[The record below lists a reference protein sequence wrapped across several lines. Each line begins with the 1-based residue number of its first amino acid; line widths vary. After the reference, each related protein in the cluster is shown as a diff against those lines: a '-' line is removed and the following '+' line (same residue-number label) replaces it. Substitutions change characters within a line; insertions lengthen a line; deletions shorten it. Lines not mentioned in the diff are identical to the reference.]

1 MKGETVHAIFAEIK
15 QQRANQY
22 QGGLQRD
29 DAKQPE
35 QRFSRH
41 CRQQRRD
48 TAMTTEYEKHYRP
61 PSGTSTT
68 RHPAA
73 AERHIRSGSQ
83 SRVFDCSRK
92 PRGLAVACGTSAD
105 SATGSTRDSAERQI
119 LHSLQ
124 AITDAAPLL
133 AGS

>member
-29 DAKQPE
+29 DANQPE

-48 TAMTTEYEKHYRP
+48 TAMTNKHQKHCRP

-83 SRVFDCSRK
+83 SRVFRIAPANHGGWRDE
-92 PRGLAVACGTSAD
+92 RGQRHRINKRFC
-105 SATGSTRDSAERQI
+105 
-119 LHSLQ
+119 
-124 AITDAAPLL
+124 
-133 AGS
+133 